1 MQILLIY
8 SSKLNQ
14 IAIVAADADGPDGVI
29 ALTDLMD
36 GPSPV
41 DGGTKKPGEI
51 IVEELEETP
60 KLSLEKIGRTFTTY
74 RVAQLLTAPFTW
86 AIQAGAPIA
95 RMSLEP
101 VIYAGV
107 DVFSR
112 KPKLNKI
119 PMAALMYQRY
129 VVEAYGALKL
139 ATKSFQLGQTLYD
152 PGRRSSAWDLN
163 NYKEVDK
170 AHQLSEAGKK
180 QSNNAR
186 AFDLNTFPLS
196 KEIDKSS
203 PATAL
208 DWAWRINTF
217 DLRGQGSIET
227 FQKALVGNSLLYTV
241 GFEEG
246 LSQAGKEGLKG
257 IDAYN
262 YAGKWAQAKVNFFK
276 SVFSGFLI
284 DIFRFQFTFCN
295 YIIKLFK
302 FSLTTF
308 F

>member
-1 MQILLIY
+1 
-8 SSKLNQ
+8 
-14 IAIVAADADGPDGVI
+14 
-29 ALTDLMD
+29 
-36 GPSPV
+36 
-41 DGGTKKPGEI
+41 
-51 IVEELEETP
+51 
-60 KLSLEKIGRTFTTY
+60 
-74 RVAQLLTAPFTW
+74 
-86 AIQAGAPIA
+86 
-95 RMSLEP
+95 MSLEP
-101 VIYAGV
+101 VVYAGV

-208 DWAWRINTF
+208 DWA
-217 DLRGQGSIET
+217 
-227 FQKALVGNSLLYTV
+227 
-241 GFEEG
+241 
-246 LSQAGKEGLKG
+246 
-257 IDAYN
+257 
-262 YAGKWAQAKVNFFK
+262 
-276 SVFSGFLI
+276 
-284 DIFRFQFTFCN
+284 
-295 YIIKLFK
+295 
-302 FSLTTF
+302 
-308 F
+308 